1 MGEENM
7 TKTKKEAMDQVEA
20 NALMSW
26 KIAAQNAIRD
36 LAGNN
41 KEFVAD
47 DVWGLL
53 QRRGVPAPREPRALG
68 PMMKLAAVAGVIEWT
83 GVHKQSRQSLNH
95 QRPVVIWKSHIY
107 RAKPVPKATVT
118 VKRGGFLSW
127 VKAIFT
133 GRDRVIA

>member
-1 MGEENM
+1 MGDQM

-20 NALMSW
+20 AALMSW

-36 LAGNN
+36 LAANN

-83 GVHKQSRQSLNH
+83 GVHKQSRQCLNH

-107 RAKPVPKATVT
+107 RAKPVQKTVT
-118 VKRGGFLSW
+118 VKRGGFMSW

-133 GRDRVIA
+133 GRDRVTA

>member
-1 MGEENM
+1 M
-7 TKTKKEAMDQVEA
+7 TKTKKEAMDQVGA
-20 NALMSW
+20 NAQMVW
-26 KIAAQNAIRD
+26 KMAATNAIRD
-36 LAGNN
+36 LAANN

-68 PMMKLAAVAGVIEWT
+68 PMMKLAAVAGICEWT

-107 RAKPVPKATVT
+107 KAKPVQKTTVA
-118 VKRGGFLSW
+118 KRGGFLSW

-133 GRDRVIA
+133 GRDRVTA

>member
-47 DVWGLL
+47 DVWGL
-53 QRRGVPAPREPRALG
+53 
-68 PMMKLAAVAGVIEWT
+68 
-83 GVHKQSRQSLNH
+83 NH

>member
-83 GVHKQSRQSLNH
+83 GVH
-95 QRPVVIWKSHIY
+95 
-107 RAKPVPKATVT
+107 
-118 VKRGGFLSW
+118 
-127 VKAIFT
+127 
-133 GRDRVIA
+133 